1 MIMNRI
7 FSTYPVVKTES
18 IHNGYKLVYG
28 GKIHTQWVYLI
39 YEGTY
44 PVGIINGYMKVLSQ
58 PIPAMG
64 LNIVQTDT
72 VITLMVVFV
81 DIHYLHY
88 SKLLVINS
96 T

>member
-1 MIMNRI
+1 M
-7 FSTYPVVKTES
+7 
-18 IHNGYKLVYG
+18 
-28 GKIHTQWVYLI
+28 
-39 YEGTY
+39 
-44 PVGIINGYMKVLSQ
+44 GIINGYMKVLSQ